1 MILKVESEKQY
12 IKMKKEVAN
21 KKDSENKKTVGI
33 EKINTLGQLIKSGY
47 QSKSIKDEVRDNLI
61 GCLQNKENPF
71 TGILGY
77 EDTVIPDT
85 ERALLSRH
93 NILFLGLRGQA
104 KTRMARQMTDLL
116 DEYIPV
122 IMGSEVNDDPLK
134 PLSKFA
140 KDLIAEHGDDT
151 PIQWLHR
158 SERYGEK
165 LATPDVSVADLIGDI
180 DPIKAANLKLSFSDE
195 KVIHYGIIPRSNRCI
210 FVINE
215 LPDLQARIQVSL
227 FNILQEGDI
236 QIRGF
241 KLRMPLD
248 ILFVFTANPEDYTNR
263 GSIVTPLKDRI
274 ESQILTH
281 YPKTLETS
289 LAITEQEADILE
301 AQKQRVDI
309 SDLIKRLIEQVSFEA
324 RSNEFVDKKSG
335 VSARLTIAAFENAIS
350 SAERRAIIHGEKHTY
365 VWISDL
371 MGIIPSITG
380 KIELVYEG
388 EQEGPYEVALNL
400 LNKSIRT
407 QFIEY
412 FPNPELL
419 KKKKMVNKK
428 GEEKALD
435 NPYKAIT
442 SWFDGGNHLN
452 LMLDMKDADKVV
464 ALYKVDGLFGLVKKY
479 YPHANEKESALL
491 MEFVLH
497 GLAAF
502 SLINKKMIDGK
513 IEFNDLMGSMM
524 NLGSFGEEDDFNE
537 SDYQ

>member
-1 MILKVESEKQY
+1 
-12 IKMKKEVAN
+12 MKKQLDI
-21 KKDSENKKTVGI
+21 KKI
-33 EKINTLGQLIKSGY
+33 ATLGELKKSGY
-47 QSKSIKDEVRDNLI
+47 QPKSIKDEVRDNLI
-61 GCLQNKENPF
+61 ASIQNKENAF
-71 TGILGY
+71 EGILGY
-77 EDTVIPDT
+77 EDTVIPDV

-104 KTRMARQMTDLL
+104 KTRMARQMVDLL
-116 DEYIPV
+116 DEYIPT
-122 IMGSEVNDDPLK
+122 IAGSEVNDDPFK
-134 PLSKFA
+134 PLSRFA
-140 KDLIAEHGDDT
+140 VDLIAQFGDET
-151 PIQWLHR
+151 PIHWVHK

-165 LATPDVSVADLIGDI
+165 LATPDVSVSDLIGDI

-195 KVIHYGIIPRSNRCI
+195 KVIHYGIIPRSNRGI

-281 YPKTLETS
+281 YPKTIETS
-289 LAITEQEADILE
+289 LAITEQEANILQT
-301 AQKQRVDI
+301 QKDKVEV
-309 SDLIKRLIEQVSFEA
+309 SDLIKRLIEKVSFEA
-324 RSNEFVDKKSG
+324 RTNEFVDKKSG
-335 VSARLTIAAFENAIS
+335 VSARLTIAAYEAAVS
-350 SAERRAIIHGEKHTY
+350 SAERRAIMHDHAHTQ

-371 MGIIPSITG
+371 SGIIPAITG

-388 EQEGPYEVALNL
+388 EQEGPFEVALNL

-407 QFIEY
+407 IFTTY
-412 FPNPELL
+412 FPNPDTI
-419 KKKKMVNKK
+419 KKKHRSKK
-428 GEEKALD
+428 SSAQQDAGPKPPE
-435 NPYKAIT
+435 NPYAAIEK
-442 SWFDGGNHLN
+442 WFDAGNQLD
-452 LMLDMKDADKVV
+452 LLLDMTDEAKIV

-479 YPHANEKESALL
+479 FPKANEMEAALL

-497 GLAAF
+497 GLA
-502 SLINKKMIDGK
+502 SYSIISKKMIDGK
-513 IEFNDLMGSMM
+513 IEFNDMMGSMI
-524 NLGSFGEEDDFNE
+524 NLGDMEMEGEGFDD
-537 SDYQ
+537 YA